1 MNFFKRKV
9 NVAII
14 AGASG
19 IGKEIARAYLNED
32 ANVFICDVSRELIA
46 SFSSEFSSVYV
57 EQTDVSDYQQ
67 VKLFFENISTQ
78 VDHLDILING
88 AGIAGPT
95 ALLENVNP
103 LAWDKTI
110 NVNINGMFY
119 CCKEAIPLLKKS
131 PAASIINL
139 ASNAAFF
146 GFPFRSAYTTAKW
159 ATIGMTKTL
168 AMELGKDNIRVNAI
182 CPGSVSGDR
191 IDRVIEADAREQG
204 KSIDEIKA
212 SYVKQVSLKTFVDP
226 EDVANMCLYLSSNM
240 GRFVSGQAL
249 GLDGHTEG
257 LSTEI

>member
-32 ANVFICDVSRELIA
+32 ANVFICDVSPELIA
-46 SFSSEFSSVYV
+46 SFLSEFPSVYV

-67 VKLFFENISTQ
+67 VKLFFENISTK

-168 AMELGKDNIRVNAI
+168 AMELGKRQY
-182 CPGSVSGDR
+182 SG
-191 IDRVIEADAREQG
+191 
-204 KSIDEIKA
+204 
-212 SYVKQVSLKTFVDP
+212 
-226 EDVANMCLYLSSNM
+226 
-240 GRFVSGQAL
+240 
-249 GLDGHTEG
+249 
-257 LSTEI
+257 